1 MQAEELK
8 YLSHEAV
15 IKKVAPLAT
24 LDNVVSGIPA
34 AITLAQFI
42 IESFWG
48 RSPLASASNN
58 CFGMKKNLS
67 GNNWPGSTWTGK
79 SMTWVSS
86 EASSGETVRQPSEF
100 RVYASVEDSIAD
112 HSAYLAGA
120 MNGTDLRYKGLRWQL
135 DYRTAAQIIKDG
147 GYATAPDYVEVLC
160 AMIERYNLTQY
171 NVAKPPFL
179 VRVTV
184 PMVAARKGPGSEYPA
199 TVVVRG
205 PNVFTITEVQG
216 SYGRLKEQGGSTSTT
231 QSGSAAIKTTRKT
244 KGRCTIAPALFCAC
258 TESPCVAFCVFRIK
272 LHPRRV
278 YTLLRGCFF
287 RWKNQGSR
295 GGFES
300 HTSKN
305 FSACGSWVN
314 VRLLRFWRSRP
325 ITSVSPMP

>member
-24 LDNVVSGIPA
+24 LDNVTSGIPA

-171 NVAKPPFL
+171 NVAQPPFL

-205 PNVFTITEVQG
+205 PNIFTITEVQG
-216 SYGRLKEQGGSTSTT
+216 SYGRLKSGAGWLNLCYAEWLCSESTHTQNKGQMHNST
-231 QSGSAAIKTTRKT
+231 
-244 KGRCTIAPALFCAC
+244 CPFLY
-258 TESPCVAFCVFRIK
+258 
-272 LHPRRV
+272 PRRKP
-278 YTLLRGCFF
+278 LRGVL
-287 RWKNQGSR
+287 RVQNKVTPP
-295 GGFES
+295 ES
-300 HTSKN
+300 
-305 FSACGSWVN
+305 F
-314 VRLLRFWRSRP
+314 
-325 ITSVSPMP
+325 

>member
-24 LDNVVSGIPA
+24 LDNVTSGIPA

-58 CFGMKKNLS
+58 CFGMKRNLS
-67 GNNWPGSTWTGK
+67 GNNWARFHMDREKHDVGIFRGQQRRDRP
-79 SMTWVSS
+79 
-86 EASSGETVRQPSEF
+86 QPSEF

-171 NVAKPPFL
+171 NVAQPPFL

-205 PNVFTITEVQG
+205 PNIFTITEVQG
-216 SYGRLKEQGGSTSTT
+216 SYGRLK
-231 QSGSAAIKTTRKT
+231 SGA
-244 KGRCTIAPALFCAC
+244 GWLN
-258 TESPCVAFCVFRIK
+258 
-272 LHPRRV
+272 
-278 YTLLRGCFF
+278 LRYAEWIC
-287 RWKNQGSR
+287 S
-295 GGFES
+295 E
-300 HTSKN
+300 
-305 FSACGSWVN
+305 
-314 VRLLRFWRSRP
+314 
-325 ITSVSPMP
+325 

>member
-24 LDNVVSGIPA
+24 LDNVTSGIPA

-135 DYRTAAQIIKDG
+135 DYRTAA
-147 GYATAPDYVEVLC
+147 
-160 AMIERYNLTQY
+160 
-171 NVAKPPFL
+171 
-179 VRVTV
+179 
-184 PMVAARKGPGSEYPA
+184 
-199 TVVVRG
+199 
-205 PNVFTITEVQG
+205 
-216 SYGRLKEQGGSTSTT
+216 
-231 QSGSAAIKTTRKT
+231 
-244 KGRCTIAPALFCAC
+244 
-258 TESPCVAFCVFRIK
+258 
-272 LHPRRV
+272 
-278 YTLLRGCFF
+278 
-287 RWKNQGSR
+287 
-295 GGFES
+295 
-300 HTSKN
+300 
-305 FSACGSWVN
+305 
-314 VRLLRFWRSRP
+314 
-325 ITSVSPMP
+325 

>member
-15 IKKVAPLAT
+15 IKKVAPMAT

-120 MNGTDLRYKGLRWQL
+120 MNGTDLRYNGLRWQL

-171 NVAKPPFL
+171 NVAQPPFL

-216 SYGRLKEQGGSTSTT
+216 SYGRLTTFAFRLHGQGQAQGLPVGQIVQTL
-231 QSGSAAIKTTRKT
+231 QELGFHKFR
-244 KGRCTIAPALFCAC
+244 R
-258 TESPCVAFCVFRIK
+258 AFH
-272 LHPRRV
+272 LHPP
-278 YTLLRGCFF
+278 
-287 RWKNQGSR
+287 GSR
-295 GGFES
+295 VIHHRQAANYFS
-300 HTSKN
+300 HVILRPSL
-305 FSACGSWVN
+305 SANWTLMIS
-314 VRLLRFWRSRP
+314 P
-325 ITSVSPMP
+325 VSG

>member
-24 LDNVVSGIPA
+24 LDNVTSGIPA

-100 RVYASVEDSIAD
+100 RVYA
-112 HSAYLAGA
+112 
-120 MNGTDLRYKGLRWQL
+120 
-135 DYRTAAQIIKDG
+135 
-147 GYATAPDYVEVLC
+147 APDYVEVLC

-171 NVAKPPFL
+171 NVAQPPFL

-205 PNVFTITEVQG
+205 PNIFTITEVQG
-216 SYGRLKEQGGSTSTT
+216 SYGRLK
-231 QSGSAAIKTTRKT
+231 SGA
-244 KGRCTIAPALFCAC
+244 GWLN
-258 TESPCVAFCVFRIK
+258 
-272 LHPRRV
+272 
-278 YTLLRGCFF
+278 LRYAEWLC
-287 RWKNQGSR
+287 S
-295 GGFES
+295 E
-300 HTSKN
+300 
-305 FSACGSWVN
+305 
-314 VRLLRFWRSRP
+314 
-325 ITSVSPMP
+325 

>member
-15 IKKVAPLAT
+15 IEKVAPLAT
-24 LDNVVSGIPA
+24 LDNVTSGIPA

-171 NVAKPPFL
+171 NVAQPPFL

-205 PNVFTITEVQG
+205 PNIFTITEVQG
-216 SYGRLKEQGGSTSTT
+216 SYGRLK
-231 QSGSAAIKTTRKT
+231 SGA
-244 KGRCTIAPALFCAC
+244 GWLN
-258 TESPCVAFCVFRIK
+258 
-272 LHPRRV
+272 LH
-278 YTLLRGCFF
+278 YAEWLC
-287 RWKNQGSR
+287 S
-295 GGFES
+295 E
-300 HTSKN
+300 
-305 FSACGSWVN
+305 
-314 VRLLRFWRSRP
+314 
-325 ITSVSPMP
+325 

>member
-1 MQAEELK
+1 MNEIGQVQNDGITLLDLLK
-8 YLSHEAV
+8 AVKKHTITAV
-15 IKKVAPLAT
+15 ITLVAILVAVAAFTFLSTPKYTATSELLATYRSSSGAAGSGTSSVAGELSSGASYINSQIQTYPQLVKTESVLQPVIDDLGLKTTVKELAATVTASNPSDTMLVDISVENVDPKVAST
-24 LDNVVSGIPA
+24 
-34 AITLAQFI
+34 
-42 IESFWG
+42 
-48 RSPLASASNN
+48 ASNN

-171 NVAKPPFL
+171 NVAQPPFL

-205 PNVFTITEVQG
+205 PNIFTITEVQG
-216 SYGRLKEQGGSTSTT
+216 SYGRLK
-231 QSGSAAIKTTRKT
+231 SGA
-244 KGRCTIAPALFCAC
+244 GWLN
-258 TESPCVAFCVFRIK
+258 
-272 LHPRRV
+272 
-278 YTLLRGCFF
+278 LRYAEWIC
-287 RWKNQGSR
+287 S
-295 GGFES
+295 E
-300 HTSKN
+300 
-305 FSACGSWVN
+305 
-314 VRLLRFWRSRP
+314 
-325 ITSVSPMP
+325 

>member
-86 EASSGETVRQPSEF
+86 EASSGGTVRQPSEF

-171 NVAKPPFL
+171 NVAQPPFL

-184 PMVAARKGPGSEYPA
+184 PMWSSVARTSSPSPRCRAA
-199 TVVVRG
+199 TADSRAE
-205 PNVFTITEVQG
+205 P
-216 SYGRLKEQGGSTSTT
+216 GGSISAT
-231 QSGSAAIKTTRKT
+231 QSGSAASKTTRKT
-244 KGRCTIAPALFCAC
+244 KGRCTIAPALFCAR

-295 GGFES
+295 GGFEA
-300 HTSKN
+300 HTSKVLL
-305 FSACGSWVN
+305 SLRQLGSCASGDHA
-314 VRLLRFWRSRP
+314 RSQAFRRCP
-325 ITSVSPMP
+325 EPPTSPSRASMPD